1 MEPTT
6 KLYVQSMV
14 CGQGL
19 CSQRKGRLLMQSKI
33 GKTSTIDVSLGKTG
47 EDAGIFLNVGYTNDN
62 YGGAQN
68 QITLEIKNVSGND
81 FELQYDCWEGRE
93 KVAYVVEGVDSI
105 KITIRGSI
113 ELSDFLQ
120 GLQMILN
127 AEKISSI
134 TDPGYR

>member
-1 MEPTT
+1 
-6 KLYVQSMV
+6 
-14 CGQGL
+14 
-19 CSQRKGRLLMQSKI
+19 MQSKI